1 MSDLVPAP
9 SAETGS
15 ESRGK
20 VAGAQVLLVQD
31 PAVTNVPAG
40 HS

>member
-1 MSDLVPAP
+1 MSDLVPAS

-20 VAGAQVLLVQD
+20 SRERRFSSFTD